1 MRQTMAPSKKEASKQ
16 TFEQSLARLEKI
28 VDTLE
33 QGEAPL
39 ESAIQLYEEGIALS
53 KECME
58 TLLKAEL
65 KVKKLS
71 KDVNSKIEL
80 MDFE

>member
-1 MRQTMAPSKKEASKQ
+1 MASRKESSKR

-28 VDTLE
+28 VDSLE
-33 QGEAPL
+33 QGSVPL
-39 ESAIQLYEEGIALS
+39 ENAIELYEEGINLS

-65 KVKKLS
+65 KIKKLN
-71 KDVNSKIEL
+71 KDMSNKIEL
-80 MDFE
+80 VDFE

>member
-1 MRQTMAPSKKEASKQ
+1 MAPAKKEASKR

-28 VDTLE
+28 VDSLE
-33 QGEAPL
+33 QGETPL
-39 ESAIQLYEEGIALS
+39 ESAIELYQEGIALS

-58 TLLKAEL
+58 TLSKAEL
-65 KVKKLS
+65 RVKKLS
-71 KDVNSKIEL
+71 KDMNSKIEL

>member
-1 MRQTMAPSKKEASKQ
+1 MAPAKKEAAKR

-28 VDTLE
+28 VDSLE
-33 QGEAPL
+33 QGETPL
-39 ESAIQLYEEGIALS
+39 ESAIELYEEGIALS

-58 TLLKAEL
+58 TLSKAEL
-65 KVKKLS
+65 RVKKLN
-71 KDVNSKIEL
+71 KDMNSKIEL

>member
-1 MRQTMAPSKKEASKQ
+1 MAPPKKETSKR

-28 VDTLE
+28 VDSLE
-33 QGEAPL
+33 QGETPL
-39 ESAIQLYEEGIALS
+39 ESAIALYEEGIELS

-58 TLLKAEL
+58 TLSKAEL

-71 KDVNSKIEL
+71 KDMNSKIEL

>member
-1 MRQTMAPSKKEASKQ
+1 MAPAKKEAAKR

-28 VDTLE
+28 VDSLE
-33 QGEAPL
+33 QGETPL
-39 ESAIQLYEEGIALS
+39 ESAIELYEEGIALS

-58 TLLKAEL
+58 TLSKAEL
-65 KVKKLS
+65 RVKKLG
-71 KDVNSKIEL
+71 KDMNSKIEL

>member
-1 MRQTMAPSKKEASKQ
+1 MAPGKKETSKR

-28 VDTLE
+28 VDSLE
-33 QGEAPL
+33 QGETPL
-39 ESAIQLYEEGIALS
+39 ESAIALYEEGIELS

-58 TLLKAEL
+58 TLSKAEL

-71 KDVNSKIEL
+71 KDMNSKIEL
-80 MDFE
+80 MDIE

>member
-1 MRQTMAPSKKEASKQ
+1 MAPAKKEASRR

-28 VDTLE
+28 VDSLE
-33 QGEAPL
+33 QGETPL
-39 ESAIQLYEEGIALS
+39 ESAIELYEEGMTLS

-58 TLLKAEL
+58 TLSRAEL
-65 KVKKLS
+65 RVKKLS
-71 KDVNSKIEL
+71 KDMNSKIEL

>member
-1 MRQTMAPSKKEASKQ
+1 MAPAKKEASRR

-28 VDTLE
+28 VDSLE
-33 QGEAPL
+33 QGETPL
-39 ESAIQLYEEGIALS
+39 ESAIELYEEGIALS
-53 KECME
+53 KECIE
-58 TLLKAEL
+58 TLSKAEL

-71 KDVNSKIEL
+71 KDMNNKIEL

>member
-1 MRQTMAPSKKEASKQ
+1 MAPAKKEASKR

-28 VDTLE
+28 VDSLE
-33 QGEAPL
+33 QGETPL
-39 ESAIQLYEEGIALS
+39 ESAIALYEEGIELS

-58 TLLKAEL
+58 TLSKAEL

-71 KDVNSKIEL
+71 KDMNSKIEL

>member
-1 MRQTMAPSKKEASKQ
+1 MAPAKKDAVKR

-28 VDTLE
+28 VDSLE
-33 QGEAPL
+33 QGETPL
-39 ESAIQLYEEGIALS
+39 ESAIELYEEGIALS

-58 TLLKAEL
+58 TLSKAEL
-65 KVKKLS
+65 RVKKLS
-71 KDVNSKIEL
+71 KDMNSKIEL

>member
-1 MRQTMAPSKKEASKQ
+1 MAPAKKEASKR

-28 VDTLE
+28 VDSLE
-33 QGEAPL
+33 QGETPL
-39 ESAIQLYEEGIALS
+39 ESAIELYEEGIALS

-58 TLLKAEL
+58 TLSKAEL
-65 KVKKLS
+65 RVKKLS
-71 KDVNSKIEL
+71 KDMNSKIEL

>member
-1 MRQTMAPSKKEASKQ
+1 MASAKREASKR

-28 VDTLE
+28 VDSLE
-33 QGEAPL
+33 QGETPL
-39 ESAIQLYEEGIALS
+39 ESAIALYEEGIELS

-58 TLLKAEL
+58 TLSRAEL

-71 KDVNSKIEL
+71 KDMNGKIEL